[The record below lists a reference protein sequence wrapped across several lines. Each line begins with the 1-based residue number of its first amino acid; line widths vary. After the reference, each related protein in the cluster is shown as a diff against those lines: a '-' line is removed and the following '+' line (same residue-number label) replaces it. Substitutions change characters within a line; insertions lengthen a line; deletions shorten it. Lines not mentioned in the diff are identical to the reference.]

1 MSATRG
7 LTRRAGVGGSRPSGE
22 LYVSLPSVVWLT
34 VLFLVPTLIVFA
46 MAFRPADPYG
56 GVGRGWT
63 LSTWRSLGNPNYPT
77 IVWRTLRLSFIT
89 TAVCLLLG
97 VPAGYAVAR
106 ASERWKQTLLL
117 LVVIPFWTNFLV
129 RIFAWKVLLHP
140 EGVIRNMLVGLHLLG
155 PDRMLMYNEEA
166 VLLVL
171 IYTYLPFA
179 ILPIYAA
186 AEKFDFSLVEAALDL
201 GCRRV
206 QAFALV
212 FLPGISRG
220 LLTAALV
227 VFIPA
232 LGSYLIP
239 DIMGGPGGEM
249 IGNKIAQRVFVDR
262 HLPHAS
268 ALSALLTLAVV
279 APMLAAVSRKH
290 VRPVRS
296 PHET

>member
-1 MSATRG
+1 MTFSSQRRNEVL
-7 LTRRAGVGGSRPSGE
+7 LT
-22 LYVSLPSVVWLT
+22 LPSLTWLT
-34 VLFLVPTLIVFA
+34 VLFLVPSVAILA
-46 MAFRPADPYG
+46 MAFKPADPYG

-63 LSTWRSLGNPNYPT
+63 LETWRGLGNPNYPT
-77 IVWRTLRLSFIT
+77 IAWRTVWLSLLT
-89 TAVCLLLG
+89 TVFCLLLG
-97 VPAGYAVAR
+97 VPTGYAMAH
-106 ASERWKQTLLL
+106 ALSRWKRILLL
-117 LVVIPFWTNFLV
+117 LVVIPLWTNFLI
-129 RIFAWKVLLHP
+129 RIFAWKILLHP
-140 EGVIRNMLVGLHLLG
+140 EGIVRKILLG
-155 PDRMLMYNEEA
+155 IRVIDQGTMLMYNEEA

-171 IYTYLPFA
+171 VYTYLPFA

-186 AEKFDFSLVEAALDL
+186 AEKFDFSLMEAARDL
-201 GCRRV
+201 GCRKS
-206 QAFALV
+206 QAFVLV

-239 DIMGGPGGEM
+239 DIMGGPAGEM

-279 APMLAAVSRKH
+279 IPMAVIIARQQIGLRRRNASQ
-290 VRPVRS
+290 
-296 PHET
+296 

>member
-1 MSATRG
+1 MRG
-7 LTRRAGVGGSRPSGE
+7 SLVTCRAEALLT
-22 LYVSLPSVVWLT
+22 LPSMLWLAL
-34 VLFLVPTLIVFA
+34 LFLVPTALIFA
-46 MAFRPADPYG
+46 MAFKPADPYG

-63 LSTWRSLGNPNYPT
+63 LATWKSLGNPNYPV
-77 IVWRTLRLSFIT
+77 IVGRTVELSLLT

-97 VPAGYAVAR
+97 IPTGYAMAK
-106 ASERWKQTLLL
+106 ASDRWKQTLLL

-140 EGVIRNMLVGLHLLG
+140 DGILKAVLVALHLVR
-155 PDRMLMYNEEA
+155 PEATLMYNEKA

-171 IYTYLPFA
+171 VYTSLPFA

-186 AEKFDFSLVEAALDL
+186 AEKFDFSLMEAALDL
-201 GCRRV
+201 GCHRL
-206 QAFALV
+206 QAFLLV

-220 LLTAALV
+220 VLTAALV

-232 LGSYLIP
+232 LGSYLVP
-239 DIMGGPGGEM
+239 DIVGGPSSEM

-268 ALSALLTLAVV
+268 ALSALLTLVV
-279 APMLAAVSRKH
+279 VIPMLAMVIRRPSPPK
-290 VRPVRS
+290 VR
-296 PHET
+296 EA